1 MSPVPRR
8 MRWWCLAIGLGLV
21 ARVALAQ
28 ESVDETALLNSPNAE
43 WLTYGGNYAETHYS
57 PLDQINESNID
68 RLGFAWEWEITGTAG
83 NLEATPLVSD
93 GIIYATGTWS
103 NVFVLDAATGRLV
116 WCWDAGIV
124 RGGINN
130 GGPSVCCGPVNR
142 GLAMYGN
149 NVYVGLLDGRLVALD
164 RDTGQP
170 VWSVQT
176 TPIGEDY
183 SITGAPRVVKGNVII
198 GNSGAEFG
206 VRGYVT
212 AYDAETGEQQWRF
225 YTVPGNPADG
235 FEDEAQERAAET
247 WTGQWWVM
255 GGGGTAWDGYAYDP
269 EENLLYV
276 GTGNGSPWSRDIRSP
291 GGGDNLYLSS
301 IVALDAD
308 TGELEWYYQT
318 TPGDDWDYTAVQP
331 LMLLDLEIDGRE
343 RKVIVQAPKN
353 GFFYVIDRVSGAFI
367 SAQQYSDDVTWARG
381 IDQETGR
388 PIESPNAR
396 YGTTG
401 GAWLSPGQGGAH
413 TWRPMS
419 YNPDTGL
426 VYFPARS
433 SSMFYSMDAEFEYE
447 KGTFNTGVGRG
458 GEDRPPQPKLNGGA
472 MVVA

>member
-1 MSPVPRR
+1 
-8 MRWWCLAIGLGLV
+8 
-21 ARVALAQ
+21 
-28 ESVDETALLNSPNAE
+28 
-43 WLTYGGNYAETHYS
+43 
-57 PLDQINESNID
+57 
-68 RLGFAWEWEITGTAG
+68 
-83 NLEATPLVSD
+83 
-93 GIIYATGTWS
+93 
-103 NVFVLDAATGRLV
+103 
-116 WCWDAGIV
+116 
-124 RGGINN
+124 
-130 GGPSVCCGPVNR
+130 
-142 GLAMYGN
+142 
-149 NVYVGLLDGRLVALD
+149 
-164 RDTGQP
+164 
-170 VWSVQT
+170 
-176 TPIGEDY
+176 
-183 SITGAPRVVKGNVII
+183 
-198 GNSGAEFG
+198 
-206 VRGYVT
+206 
-212 AYDAETGEQQWRF
+212 
-225 YTVPGNPADG
+225 
-235 FEDEAQERAAET
+235 
-247 WTGQWWVM
+247 M

-308 TGELEWYYQT
+308 TGELEWDYQT

-396 YGTTG
+396 YGTTD

-472 MVVA
+472 MVVAWDPVTNSEVWRIDRQGGNGGTMSTAGNLVFWAGGGRIHAQHAETGDELWSAYVGAGTETPVTYELDGRQYIAVEVNASGGGARGRGGPELPARMVAFVLDGTPIPNPPRPRKKTTINP